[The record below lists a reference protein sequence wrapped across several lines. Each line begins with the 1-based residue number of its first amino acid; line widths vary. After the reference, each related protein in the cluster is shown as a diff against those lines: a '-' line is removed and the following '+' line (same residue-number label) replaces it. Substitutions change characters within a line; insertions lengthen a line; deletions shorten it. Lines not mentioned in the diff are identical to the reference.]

1 MPKKNQDIIFYKS
14 EGDKYFERNGP
25 RINKSILKA
34 VKFLKP
40 KSNSN
45 IFEVGC
51 GCGSTL
57 KKINTIFKSNV
68 FGLDTS
74 QKAINYATKKNNL
87 KNMFHNTF
95 MSFKTKKKF
104 DIIITGGFLYVT
116 PDHLLKKTIKK
127 IFQLMKNNSYLIVWD
142 YDTPFSYNNNYK
154 YDKNLKSYKRD
165 LLKEINKIDKKNY
178 IDAKIAISKDYYTKD
193 KKNKYITNY
202 LSRRRV
208 HFLRSMY
215 DCIISTSKSIN
226 DDNSILDCRIEGLE
240 HKSPDLIIIDR
251 KLKLKKNLKLFNKKI
266 KRKIYLVTTSDKKE
280 KLLFFRKKG
289 LKIIKLKSLNN
300 YKDYLFFFTYLN
312 KLGFSRIFI
321 ETGLSFLNFLINNKL
336 INNMYIFQSND
347 KIKRFGINYN
357 SIYLIKKMK
366 LKNKINVNLFNNKLY
381 KVNLK

>member
-1 MPKKNQDIIFYKS
+1 MATLKNNRNLKNIYIKLAFQQAKINLGSTGTNPSVGCIVEKNGSVISTGHTSIGGRPHAEFNALNKNLNFQGSSIYSTLEPCSHFGKTAPCINKIIEKKCKKVFFSLIDPDKRSRNQAKKKLKEKKIIATSGYLKSYAIDFYKS
-14 EGDKYFERNGP
+14 YF
-25 RINKSILKA
+25 L
-34 VKFLKP
+34 
-40 KSNSN
+40 
-45 IFEVGC
+45 
-51 GCGSTL
+51 
-57 KKINTIFKSNV
+57 
-68 FGLDTS
+68 
-74 QKAINYATKKNNL
+74 
-87 KNMFHNTF
+87 
-95 MSFKTKKKF
+95 
-104 DIIITGGFLYVT
+104 
-116 PDHLLKKTIKK
+116 
-127 IFQLMKNNSYLIVWD
+127 
-142 YDTPFSYNNNYK
+142 
-154 YDKNLKSYKRD
+154 
-165 LLKEINKIDKKNY
+165 NKIDKKNY

>member
-165 LLKEINKIDKKNY
+165 LLKEINKIDKKSYLVSKQLQLKDGSKINSY
-178 IDAKIAISKDYYTKD
+178 NSKTNIDNIFA
-193 KKNKYITNY
+193 
-202 LSRRRV
+202 V
-208 HFLRSMY
+208 
-215 DCIISTSKSIN
+215 II
-226 DDNSILDCRIEGLE
+226 
-240 HKSPDLIIIDR
+240 
-251 KLKLKKNLKLFNKKI
+251 LKKIL
-266 KRKIYLVTTSDKKE
+266 
-280 KLLFFRKKG
+280 
-289 LKIIKLKSLNN
+289 
-300 YKDYLFFFTYLN
+300 
-312 KLGFSRIFI
+312 
-321 ETGLSFLNFLINNKL
+321 
-336 INNMYIFQSND
+336 
-347 KIKRFGINYN
+347 
-357 SIYLIKKMK
+357 
-366 LKNKINVNLFNNKLY
+366 
-381 KVNLK
+381 